1 MIVQHDNPVGVV
13 VRGPGLRGGV
23 DDKRAEEPVDA
34 LGGEVGVVPV
44 GAVLVSDGEF
54 VPEGSA
60 GGDGAVG
67 DARGAVHEVCAIL
80 VLAVPVQGGGV
91 CAGVVHVDDQSVAVV
106 AFEEGTG
113 ELVVDY
119 DEGSGDT

>member
-1 MIVQHDNPVGVV
+1 MVMQHDNPVGVV
-13 VRGPGLRGGV
+13 VHCSDLRGGV
-23 DDKRAEEPVDA
+23 DDERAEEPVNA

-54 VPEGSA
+54 VPEGGA
-60 GGDGAVG
+60 RGDGTVG

-91 CAGVVHVDDQSVAVV
+91 CAGVVHVD
-106 AFEEGTG
+106 
-113 ELVVDY
+113 Y
-119 DEGSGDT
+119 